1 MTHPTPA
8 GGSSGP
14 RILVA
19 YSTAAGSTA
28 GIAERIAQV
37 LRLAGLPVQCLPA
50 SADLDLAG
58 VDALVVGSA
67 VHDMAWLA
75 PSVEVLRRAAAS
87 GTPAVWCFS
96 VGGVR
101 PHGRLTRALA
111 ALEARR
117 VGRQFPAGLR
127 VRDHRVFGGI
137 VEFTGVPLWG
147 RLFFRMI
154 GGRGG
159 DRRDWAAV
167 EAWALG
173 IAEAPTASGHGRATP
188 RCP

>member
-1 MTHPTPA
+1 MSTKPA
-8 GGSSGP
+8 
-14 RILVA
+14 RILVT

-28 GIAERIAQV
+28 DIAERIAQV
-37 LRLAGLPVQCLPA
+37 LRSAGSTVQRLPT
-50 SADLDLAG
+50 SAVPDVEG

-75 PSVEVLRRAAAS
+75 PSIEVLRRAAGS

-96 VGGVR
+96 VGGVH

-111 ALEARR
+111 ALEVRR
-117 VGRQFPAGLR
+117 VGQQFPVGLR
-127 VRDHRVFGGI
+127 SRDHRLFGGV
-137 VEFTGVPLWG
+137 VELADVPLWG

-154 GGRGG
+154 GGKAG

-167 EAWALG
+167 ETWATG
-173 IAEAPTASGHGRATP
+173 IAETLTESGHLPSTGTR
-188 RCP
+188 

>member
-1 MTHPTPA
+1 VTSTKPA
-8 GGSSGP
+8 
-14 RILVA
+14 RVLVT

-37 LRLAGLPVQCLPA
+37 LAAAGCTVQCLPA
-50 SADLDLAG
+50 SAVPDVEG

-75 PSVEVLRRAAAS
+75 PSADVLRRAAVS
-87 GTPAVWCFS
+87 GPPAVWCFS

-111 ALEARR
+111 ALEVRR
-117 VGRQFPAGLR
+117 VGQQFPVDLR
-127 VRDHRVFGGI
+127 VRDHRLFGGV
-137 VEFTGVPLWG
+137 VELADVPLWG

-154 GGRGG
+154 GGKAG

-167 EAWALG
+167 EAWAGG
-173 IAEAPTASGHGRATP
+173 IADSLTESGHLPSTGSR
-188 RCP
+188 

>member
-1 MTHPTPA
+1 MDTA
-8 GGSSGP
+8 P
-14 RILVA
+14 RVLVT

-37 LRLAGLPVQCLPA
+37 LRDAGCAVRCLPA

-96 VGGVR
+96 VGSVHPR
-101 PHGRLTRALA
+101 GRVTRALA

-117 VGRQFPAGLR
+117 VGALFPAGLR
-127 VRDHRVFGGI
+127 VRDHRVFGG
-137 VEFTGVPLWG
+137 VVDMTGVPLWG
-147 RLFFRMI
+147 RLFYRAI
-154 GGRGG
+154 GESPG
-159 DRRDWAAV
+159 DHRDWTAV
-167 EAWALG
+167 AAWAG
-173 IAEAPTASGHGRATP
+173 DIAHSLTRTGSHNN
-188 RCP
+188 